1 MPIKPDEMIYLL
13 LPLVLLV
20 AQGITLGRMLMLLAR
35 RGQPISSGLARSF
48 GIWLIV
54 APGFELMFYQGVLA
68 AIAGPASRSGLLET
82 LGQEGILI
90 GAYVWVGLAVWMS
103 TLLVEP
109 EKLYRHRRGI
119 APVICLAMLAA
130 TFSAT
135 YLGYLAGA
143 LPHLLD
149 ASSGLWM
156 TALMAGTH
164 LLAFIIPTAPLAG
177 LVLLIIHVARV
188 PRSGGR
194 VTLEASGNESESEGD
209 MP

>member
-1 MPIKPDEMIYLL
+1 MPIKPDEMIYLI

-20 AQGITLGRMLMLLAR
+20 AQGITLGRMLMLIGR
-35 RGQPISSGLARSF
+35 RGQAISSGLARNF

-90 GAYVWVGLAVWMS
+90 GAYAWVGLAVWMS

-109 EKLYRHRRGI
+109 EKLYRERRGI
-119 APVICLAMLAA
+119 APVVCLALLAA
-130 TFSAT
+130 TFSVT

-143 LPHLLD
+143 LPSMFG
-149 ASSGLWM
+149 ASSGLTM
-156 TALMAGTH
+156 TAMLAAAH
-164 LLAFIIPTAPLAG
+164 VLAFIIPTAPLAG
-177 LVLLIIHVARV
+177 LVLMLIHVAQVRAA
-188 PRSGGR
+188 RQAGGDGGFWER
-194 VTLEASGNESESEGD
+194 I
-209 MP
+209 